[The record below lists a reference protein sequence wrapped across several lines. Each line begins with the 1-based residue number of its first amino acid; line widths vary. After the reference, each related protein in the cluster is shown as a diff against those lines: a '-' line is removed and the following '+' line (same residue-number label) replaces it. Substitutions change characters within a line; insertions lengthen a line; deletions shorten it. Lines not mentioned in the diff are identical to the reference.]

1 MGLPGMVLSAIAAA
15 AGAIMYWAVTYQ
27 GTGFRLSTAGLILMI
42 AGAFGFVVS
51 AIVFAVSR
59 GPERTPRHSLDRQVV
74 DSAGNSV
81 RFTKTRS
88 SHADPMNA
96 RTRTSEFSN
105 AESSATVLTS
115 KNVNHFGKEYLLC
128 I

>member
-27 GTGFRLSTAGLILMI
+27 GTGFRLSTVGLILMI

-59 GPERTPRHSLDRQVV
+59 GPVRTQRHSLDRQVV
-74 DSAGNSV
+74 DSAGNS
-81 RFTKTRS
+81 S
-88 SHADPMNA
+88 SVHED
-96 RTRTSEFSN
+96 
-105 AESSATVLTS
+105 S
-115 KNVNHFGKEYLLC
+115 K
-128 I
+128 